1 MRVDKV
7 IITFGRMRVI
17 AAFEDGERRYTDSEM
32 AAKALEAYP
41 TLGIHSCINSKGP
54 TFAAVMGQTS
64 IAHLIE
70 HLMIAE
76 QSAMAAEK
84 GVEDVTF
91 VGNTH
96 WIDEGR
102 GLAEIQVSFIDD
114 LDAAKALANALK
126 AVSSFFQ

>member
-1 MRVDKV
+1 MRVEKV
-7 IITFGRMRVI
+7 IITYGRMRVI
-17 AAFEDGERRYTDSEM
+17 AAFEDNERRYTDSEI
-32 AAKALEAYP
+32 ATRALTAYP
-41 TLGIHSCINSKGP
+41 KLGVHSCINSKGP
-54 TFAAVMGQTS
+54 TFASVIGCTS

-96 WIDEGR
+96 WIDEDR

-114 LDAAKALANALK
+114 LDAAKALSDALK
-126 AVSSFFQ
+126 AVSSFCE

>member
-1 MRVDKV
+1 MRVEKV

-17 AAFEDGERRYTDSEM
+17 AAFEDGERRYTDPEI
-32 AAKALEAYP
+32 AGRALETYP
-41 TLGIHSCINSKGP
+41 NLGIHSCINPKGP
-54 TFAAVMGQTS
+54 TFGAVIGHTS

-76 QSAMAAEK
+76 QSIMAAEK
-84 GVEDVTF
+84 GMKDVTF

-102 GLAEIQVSFIDD
+102 GLAEMQVSFIDD
-114 LDAAKALANALK
+114 LDAATALSNALA
-126 AVSSFFQ
+126 AVASFCE